1 MTNYASIQALN
12 ASKLKDAYTEGWAY
26 FAAAHVH
33 KTIPP
38 KDKKEFAF
46 GTAIHLALLKPDEFT
61 EKVITVPRELLDK
74 RGNRTT
80 DAAKEFVKQNPDKVV
95 LSDKEMNDVHQC
107 MQSLLAHDQVLPIMS
122 MPRIT
127 ETPISATIDGRPW
140 KGIPDIVAERGTFV
154 VDLKSTGFISEK
166 KFRWQV
172 YDLGYHIQAAW
183 YLRLC
188 EEVYQKPYTTFVFI
202 GIETEPPYRCRCY
215 YLGSRAIQRGN
226 DDIELLLS
234 EYDSRMASGDWL
246 EDCDKGLILID

>member
-1 MTNYASIQALN
+1 MTNYASIPALN

-61 EKVITVPRELLDK
+61 TKVITPPRDVLASNGARSTNAYKEW
-74 RGNRTT
+74 
-80 DAAKEFVKQNPDKVV
+80 AKEH
-95 LSDKEMNDVHQC
+95 SDCVILTEAEMDAIHQC
-107 MQSLLAHDQVLPIMS
+107 MQSLLAHDQVLQIMS

-127 ETPISATIDGRPW
+127 ETAISATIDGRPW

-188 EEVYQKPYTTFVFI
+188 EEVYKKPYTTFVFI

-215 YLGSRAIQRGN
+215 YLGSRAIQRGY
-226 DDIELLLS
+226 DDIERLLS
-234 EYDSRMASGDWL
+234 QYDARMASGDWL